1 MRNIIVCT
9 KIVPK
14 AEDMNFD
21 PETKTMKRSGVE
33 NQINEADKNAIELS
47 LKIKEKNGGRVV
59 LLSMGPPFFEQYL
72 KIGIAMGA
80 DDAILLSDRLF
91 AGADTFATSAT
102 LAAAIRKIGDY
113 DLVLC
118 GEETSDGGTGQV
130 PSQLAE
136 LLDLPQMLFVSEVD
150 VDGNNLEA
158 KRTIKGGYEI
168 VESGM
173 PAILSIELGINQPR
187 FPDFKRKRWA
197 DKEFSLTIW
206 SASSLEIKP
215 ELTGTS
221 GSYTIVKRLT
231 EYFTHQRQR
240 ISVEGTAEQQAN
252 KIMEILR
259 EYG

>member
-47 LKIKEKNGGRVV
+47 LKIKEKSGGRVV

-150 VDGNNLEA
+150 VDGNNLNA

-173 PAILSIELGINQPR
+173 PAVLSIELGINQPR
-187 FPDFKRKRWA
+187 FPDFRRKRWA

-206 SASSLEIKP
+206 SASSLEMKP
-215 ELTGTS
+215 ELTGTG
-221 GSYTIVKRLT
+221 GSYTLVKRLT
-231 EYFTHQRQR
+231 EYSTHQRQR
-240 ISVEGTAEQQAN
+240 ISVEGTAEQQAD
-252 KIMEILR
+252 KIIEILR